1 MRTLLTLLI
10 CLVCG
15 GAVAQIK
22 LVPKAT
28 LESVANPQT
37 VDSELVVA
45 QQTVDFGRI
54 AESDR
59 VEWQVTVK
67 NIGSQSIAYR
77 ANTSCRCLTATGGV
91 VRAGESGK
99 LSLSFSGKGFPGPFN
114 HRVLLYVANQSEP
127 TAAVWV
133 KGYVVAD
140 SDRRGDYPYTC
151 GALLLRQPGVKIES
165 NTTERIACMNGSDG
179 AVSITKDSLLSSP
192 EFLVYTE
199 PKVLQA
205 GEEGDLVITLRGEK
219 REKMK
224 LYIEGEYGPSKREI
238 KIE

>member
-1 MRTLLTLLI
+1 MRTLLTLLL
-10 CLVCG
+10 CLLCG

-22 LVPKAT
+22 LVPRAT

-45 QQTVDFGRI
+45 QQTVDFGSV

-59 VEWQVTVK
+59 VEWQVAVR
-67 NIGSQSIAYR
+67 NIGTKPIAYR
-77 ANTSCRCLTATGGV
+77 ANTSCRCLAATGGV
-91 VRAGESGK
+91 VRAGESGN

-114 HRVLLYVANQSEP
+114 HRVLLYIADQTEP
-127 TAAVWV
+127 TAVIWV

-151 GALLLRQPGVKIES
+151 GALLLRQPGVKIEG
-165 NTTERIACMNGSDG
+165 NTTERIACMNGSNR
-179 AVSITKDSLLSSP
+179 AVSVTKDSLLSSP
-192 EFLVYTE
+192 EVVVYTE

-219 REKMK
+219 REKLK